1 MKSQKRCQKVNIM
14 GSHVSQLIDEE
25 KINWVRPHELVYN
38 PDLRKQQLLLLPKF
52 ARKLQLCYQTNRFS
66 SISYFWLRARAHDP
80 EKDFAF
86 ASLTREVKTS
96 RSKAELL
103 QEGIFFLIH
112 LFAKDVSVM
121 KKLEIKKTKPTFII
135 LFLKVEY

>member
-1 MKSQKRCQKVNIM
+1 M

-52 ARKLQLCYQTNRFS
+52 ARKLQLCYQTDRFFQY
-66 SISYFWLRARAHDP
+66 ISCVFDCKVNARAFDP

-86 ASLTREVKTS
+86 ASLTREVETS
-96 RSKAELL
+96 YNLKSIIKFLKIYMQLCTGIPRFTLLMWRHIKKRRSKNH
-103 QEGIFFLIH
+103 IN
-112 LFAKDVSVM
+112 
-121 KKLEIKKTKPTFII
+121 
-135 LFLKVEY
+135 